1 MSIEEGIEPVEKL
14 VEIRANQTASS
25 PLVAI
30 ARSLWQ
36 VLTINKKIAIGSSI
50 VLFFV
55 LVAIIGPFMLP
66 YNPMAL
72 SHTIKAPP
80 SAAHWLGTA
89 NSGQDVFS
97 QVVYGTRSS
106 IFWGLLTGLLVMVI
120 SVIIGL
126 VGGYF
131 GGILDEIL
139 TLLTN
144 IFLLIPSLALAII
157 AVAYF
162 PRTPLTIAVVIISTN
177 WCFNARI
184 LRAQTLSMRSREFV
198 TAARA
203 CGESTWRIIFSEIL
217 PNEIGIV
224 GAAFVSTVIF
234 AILAWAAL
242 EFLGLGDPN
251 SVSWGSMLYW
261 ASQSG
266 AIFGG
271 EWWWFLPPGLCI
283 ALVGVG
289 LTLINIGIDEIIDP
303 RLRTGHR
310 A

>member
-1 MSIEEGIEPVEKL
+1 MSINESVQTVDKIEKTPIVQP
-14 VEIRANQTASS
+14 QTS
-25 PLVAI
+25 PI
-30 ARSLWQ
+30 AATVLSIWK
-36 VLTINKKIAIGSSI
+36 VLTINKKIAIGSCI
-50 VLFFV
+50 VLFFI

-72 SHTIKAPP
+72 SPVIKAPP

-97 QVVYGTRSS
+97 QVIYGTRSS
-106 IFWGLLTGLLVMVI
+106 IFWGFLTGLLVMVI
-120 SVIIGL
+120 SVTIGL
-126 VGGYF
+126 IGGYF
-131 GGILDEIL
+131 GGLLDELL

-162 PRTPLTIAVVIISTN
+162 PRTPLTIATVIISTN

-203 CGESTWRIIFSEIL
+203 CGESAWRIIFAEIL

-224 GAAFVSTVIF
+224 AAAFVSTVIF

-271 EWWWFLPPGLCI
+271 QWWWFLPPGLCI

-289 LTLINIGIDEIIDP
+289 LTLINIGIDEVIDP
-303 RLRTGHR
+303 RLRTSQ
-310 A
+310 

>member
-1 MSIEEGIEPVEKL
+1 MSLEKSVQPAEKL
-14 VEIRANQTASS
+14 AESIFLEEKKAS
-25 PLVAI
+25 PLVTIGRA
-30 ARSLWQ
+30 LWK
-36 VLTINKKIAIGSSI
+36 VITTNKKIMFGTYII
-50 VLFFV
+50 LFFLFIAV
-55 LVAIIGPFMLP
+55 IGPFILP

-72 SHTIKAPP
+72 SQTIKAPP

-97 QVVYGTRSS
+97 QLIYGTRSS
-106 IFWGLLTGLLVMVI
+106 IFWGFLTGFFVVTI

-126 VGGYF
+126 TGGYL
-131 GGILDEIL
+131 GGLLDEFL

-144 IFLLIPSLALAII
+144 VFLLIPSLALAII

-162 PRTPLTIAVVIISTN
+162 PRTPLTIAAVIISTH
-177 WCFNARI
+177 WCFNARV

-203 CGESTWRIIFSEIL
+203 VGESFWRIIFVEIL
-217 PNEIGIV
+217 PNEVGIV
-224 GAAFVSTVIF
+224 AASFVSTTIF

-289 LTLINIGIDEIIDP
+289 LTLINIGIDEVIDP
-303 RLRTGHR
+303 RLRTSH
-310 A
+310 

>member
-1 MSIEEGIEPVEKL
+1 MSLNESVQTIDKLEKPHTTQPHTSP
-14 VEIRANQTASS
+14 IATAAQS
-25 PLVAI
+25 I
-30 ARSLWQ
+30 WK
-36 VLTINKKIAIGSSI
+36 VLTINKKIAIGSGI
-50 VLFFV
+50 VLFFM

-72 SHTIKAPP
+72 SSVIKAPP

-97 QVVYGTRSS
+97 QVIYGTRSS
-106 IFWGLLTGLLVMVI
+106 IFWGFLTGLLVMVI

-126 VGGYF
+126 IGGYF
-131 GGILDEIL
+131 GGILDELL

-162 PRTPLTIAVVIISTN
+162 PRTPLTIATVIISTN

-203 CGESTWRIIFSEIL
+203 CGESAWRIIFAEIL

-224 GAAFVSTVIF
+224 AAAFVSTVIF

-289 LTLINIGIDEIIDP
+289 LTLINIGIDEVIDP
-303 RLRTGHR
+303 RLRTGQ
-310 A
+310 

>member
-1 MSIEEGIEPVEKL
+1 MSINESVQTVDKIEKPP
-14 VEIRANQTASS
+14 IIQPQTS
-25 PLVAI
+25 PIAAT
-30 ARSLWQ
+30 ARSIWN
-36 VLTINKKIAIGSSI
+36 VLTINKKIAVGSGI
-50 VLFFV
+50 VLFFI
-55 LVAIIGPFMLP
+55 LVAIFGPLVLP

-72 SHTIKAPP
+72 SQTIKAPP

-97 QVVYGTRSS
+97 QVIYGTRSS
-106 IFWGLLTGLLVMVI
+106 IFWGFLTGLLVMVI

-126 VGGYF
+126 IGGYF
-131 GGILDEIL
+131 GGFLDELL

-162 PRTPLTIAVVIISTN
+162 PRTPLTIATVIIATN
-177 WCFNARI
+177 WCFNARV

-203 CGESTWRIIFSEIL
+203 CGESTWRIIFAEIL

-224 GAAFVSTVIF
+224 AAAFVSTVIF

-271 EWWWFLPPGLCI
+271 QWWWFLPPGLCI

-289 LTLINIGIDEIIDP
+289 LTLINIGIDEVIDP
-303 RLRTGHR
+303 RLRTGQ
-310 A
+310 

>member
-1 MSIEEGIEPVEKL
+1 MNEGLQSGNKL
-14 VEIRANQTASS
+14 AKTYPTRTIIS
-25 PLVAI
+25 PISAR
-30 ARSLWQ
+30 ARSIWNI
-36 VLTINKKIAIGSSI
+36 LTANKKIATGSGI
-50 VLFFV
+50 VLFFI
-55 LVAIIGPFMLP
+55 LVAIIGPFLLP
-66 YNPMAL
+66 YNPMGL
-72 SHTIKAPP
+72 SQTIKAPP

-89 NSGQDVFS
+89 NLGQDVFS
-97 QVVYGTRSS
+97 QLIYGTRGS
-106 IFWGLLTGLLVMVI
+106 IFWGLLTGASVMVV

-126 VGGYF
+126 IGGYF
-131 GGILDEIL
+131 GGLLDEFL

-144 IFLLIPSLALAII
+144 IFLLIPSLTLAII

-162 PRTPLTIAVVIISTN
+162 PRTPLTIATVIISTH
-177 WCFNARI
+177 WCFNARV

-203 CGESTWRIIFSEIL
+203 SGESTWRIIFVEIL

-224 GAAFVSTVIF
+224 AASFVSTVIF

-251 SVSWGSMLYW
+251 AVSWGSMLYW
-261 ASQSG
+261 ANQSG

-271 EWWWFLPPGLCI
+271 QWWWFLPPGLCI

-289 LTLINIGIDEIIDP
+289 LTLINMGIDEIIDP
-303 RLRTGHR
+303 RLRIGQ
-310 A
+310 

>member
-1 MSIEEGIEPVEKL
+1 MSVDESLQPVEQL
-14 VEIRANQTASS
+14 VESYRAQTKIS
-25 PLVAI
+25 PVVAVLG
-30 ARSLWQ
+30 SLWKL
-36 VLTINKKIAIGSSI
+36 LTINRKIAIGSGI
-50 VLFFV
+50 VFFFV
-55 LVAIIGPFMLP
+55 LVAIFGPYMLP

-97 QVVYGTRSS
+97 QVIYGTRSS
-106 IFWGLLTGLLVMVI
+106 MFWGFLTGFLVIVI
-120 SVIIGL
+120 SIIVGL

-131 GGILDEIL
+131 GGLLDELL

-162 PRTPLTIAVVIISTN
+162 PRTPLTIAIVIISTN
-177 WCFNARI
+177 WCFNARV

-203 CGESTWRIIFSEIL
+203 CGESTWRIIFAEIL

-224 GAAFVSTVIF
+224 AAAFVSTVIF

-251 SVSWGSMLYW
+251 TVSWGSMLYW

-271 EWWWFLPPGLCI
+271 QWWWFVPPGLCI

-289 LTLINIGIDEIIDP
+289 LTLINIGIDEVIDP
-303 RLRTGHR
+303 RLRIGR
-310 A
+310 

>member
-1 MSIEEGIEPVEKL
+1 MSINESVQAVDQLEKPPI
-14 VEIRANQTASS
+14 VQPHTS
-25 PLVAI
+25 PIATT
-30 ARSLWQ
+30 ARSIWN
-36 VLTINKKIAIGSSI
+36 VLTINKKIAIGSGI
-50 VLFFV
+50 VLFFI
-55 LVAIIGPFMLP
+55 LVAIFGPLMLP

-72 SHTIKAPP
+72 SQTIKAPP

-97 QVVYGTRSS
+97 QVIYGTRSS
-106 IFWGLLTGLLVMVI
+106 IFWGFLTGLLVMVI
-120 SVIIGL
+120 SVTIGL
-126 VGGYF
+126 IGGYF
-131 GGILDEIL
+131 GGFLDDLL

-162 PRTPLTIAVVIISTN
+162 PRTPLTIATVIISTN

-203 CGESTWRIIFSEIL
+203 CGESTGRIIFAEIL

-224 GAAFVSTVIF
+224 AAAFVSTVIF

-251 SVSWGSMLYW
+251 AVSWGSMLYW

-271 EWWWFLPPGLCI
+271 QWWWFLPPGLCI

-289 LTLINIGIDEIIDP
+289 LTLINIGIDEVIDP
-303 RLRTGHR
+303 RLRTSQ
-310 A
+310 

>member
-1 MSIEEGIEPVEKL
+1 MSINESVQTVDTLEKPPV
-14 VEIRANQTASS
+14 VQPRPSS
-25 PLVAI
+25 VAAT
-30 ARSLWQ
+30 ARSIWN
-36 VLTINKKIAIGSSI
+36 VLTINKKIAVGSGI
-50 VLFFV
+50 VLFFI
-55 LVAIIGPFMLP
+55 LVAIVGPFMLP

-72 SHTIKAPP
+72 SQTIKAPP

-97 QVVYGTRSS
+97 QVIYGTRSS
-106 IFWGLLTGLLVMVI
+106 IFWGLLTGLMVMVI

-126 VGGYF
+126 IGGYF
-131 GGILDEIL
+131 GGFLDELL

-162 PRTPLTIAVVIISTN
+162 PRTPLTIATVIISTN
-177 WCFNARI
+177 WCFNARV

-203 CGESTWRIIFSEIL
+203 CGESTWRIIFAEIL

-224 GAAFVSTVIF
+224 AAAFVSTVIF

-271 EWWWFLPPGLCI
+271 QWWWFLPPGLCI

-289 LTLINIGIDEIIDP
+289 LTLINIGIDEVIDP
-303 RLRTGHR
+303 RLRTSQ
-310 A
+310 

>member
-1 MSIEEGIEPVEKL
+1 MSVNEGLQPGDGLAKIYT
-14 VEIRANQTASS
+14 AQTITSS
-25 PLVAI
+25 IAAI
-30 ARSLWQ
+30 ARSIWGL
-36 VLTINKKIAIGSSI
+36 LTTNKKIAVGSGI
-50 VLFFV
+50 VLFFM

-72 SHTIKAPP
+72 SQSIKASP
-80 SAAHWLGTA
+80 SGAHWLGTA
-89 NSGQDVFS
+89 NLGQDVFS
-97 QVVYGTRSS
+97 QLVYGTRSS
-106 IFWGLLTGLLVMVI
+106 IFWGFLTGLFVMVV

-126 VGGYF
+126 IGGYF
-131 GGILDEIL
+131 GGLLDEFL

-144 IFLLIPSLALAII
+144 IFLLIPSLTLAII

-162 PRTPLTIAVVIISTN
+162 PRTPLTIAAVIISTH
-177 WCFNARI
+177 WCFNARV

-198 TAARA
+198 SAARA
-203 CGESTWRIIFSEIL
+203 GGESTWRIIFAEIL

-224 GAAFVSTVIF
+224 AASFVSTVIF

-251 SVSWGSMLYW
+251 AVSWGSMLYW

-271 EWWWFLPPGLCI
+271 QWWWFLPPGLCI

-289 LTLINIGIDEIIDP
+289 LTLINLGIDEIIDP
-303 RLRTGHR
+303 RLRIGQ
-310 A
+310 

>member
-1 MSIEEGIEPVEKL
+1 MSINESVQTVDKIEKTPIVQP
-14 VEIRANQTASS
+14 QTS
-25 PLVAI
+25 PITATV
-30 ARSLWQ
+30 RSIWK
-36 VLTINKKIAIGSSI
+36 VLTINKKIAIGSGI
-50 VLFFV
+50 VLFFI

-72 SHTIKAPP
+72 SPVIKAPP

-97 QVVYGTRSS
+97 QVIYGTRSS
-106 IFWGLLTGLLVMVI
+106 IFWGFLTGLLVMVI
-120 SVIIGL
+120 SVTIGL
-126 VGGYF
+126 IGGYF
-131 GGILDEIL
+131 GGLLDELL

-162 PRTPLTIAVVIISTN
+162 PRTPLTIATVIISTN

-203 CGESTWRIIFSEIL
+203 CGESAWRIIFAEIL

-224 GAAFVSTVIF
+224 AAAFVSTVIF

-271 EWWWFLPPGLCI
+271 QWWWFLPPGLCI
-283 ALVGVG
+283 AVVGVG
-289 LTLINIGIDEIIDP
+289 LTLINVGIDEVIDP
-303 RLRTGHR
+303 RLRTSQ
-310 A
+310 

>member
-1 MSIEEGIEPVEKL
+1 MSLNESVQTIDKLEKPSTTQPHPSP
-14 VEIRANQTASS
+14 IATTAQS
-25 PLVAI
+25 I
-30 ARSLWQ
+30 WK
-36 VLTINKKIAIGSSI
+36 VLTINKKIAVGSGV
-50 VLFFV
+50 VLFFI

-72 SHTIKAPP
+72 SSVIKAPP

-89 NSGQDVFS
+89 NAGQDVFS
-97 QVVYGTRSS
+97 QVIYGTRSS

-126 VGGYF
+126 IGGYF
-131 GGILDEIL
+131 GGILDELL

-162 PRTPLTIAVVIISTN
+162 PRTPLTIAIVIVSTN

-203 CGESTWRIIFSEIL
+203 CGESAWRIIFAEIL

-224 GAAFVSTVIF
+224 AAAFVSTVIF

-289 LTLINIGIDEIIDP
+289 LTLINVGIDEVIDP
-303 RLRTGHR
+303 RLRTGQ
-310 A
+310 

>member
-1 MSIEEGIEPVEKL
+1 MSIKAGLQPGSRLAKNSTTRTPL
-14 VEIRANQTASS
+14 S
-25 PLVAI
+25 PIVAV
-30 ARSLWQ
+30 ARSIWDL
-36 VLTINKKIAIGSSI
+36 LTTNKKIATGSGI
-50 VLFFV
+50 VLFFIF
-55 LVAIIGPFMLP
+55 VAIISPVMLP

-72 SHTIKAPP
+72 SQTIKAPP
-80 SAAHWLGTA
+80 SASHWLGTA
-89 NSGQDVFS
+89 NLGQDVFS
-97 QVVYGTRSS
+97 QLVYGTRSS
-106 IFWGLLTGLLVMVI
+106 IFWGFLTGMCVLIV

-126 VGGYF
+126 IGGYF
-131 GGILDEIL
+131 GGLLDEFL

-144 IFLLIPSLALAII
+144 VFLLIPSLMLAII

-162 PRTPLTIAVVIISTN
+162 PRTPLTIATVIISTH
-177 WCFNARI
+177 WCFNARV

-203 CGESTWRIIFSEIL
+203 NGESTWRIIFVEIL
-217 PNEIGIV
+217 PNEVGIV
-224 GAAFVSTVIF
+224 AASFVSTVIF

-251 SVSWGSMLYW
+251 AVSWGSMLYW
-261 ASQSG
+261 ANQSG

-271 EWWWFLPPGLCI
+271 QWWWFLPPGLCI

-303 RLRTGHR
+303 RLRIGH
-310 A
+310 

>member
-1 MSIEEGIEPVEKL
+1 MSINESVQTVDKIEKTPIVQP
-14 VEIRANQTASS
+14 QTS
-25 PLVAI
+25 PI
-30 ARSLWQ
+30 AATVQSIWK
-36 VLTINKKIAIGSSI
+36 VLTINKKIAIGSCI
-50 VLFFV
+50 VLFFI

-72 SHTIKAPP
+72 SPVIKAPP

-97 QVVYGTRSS
+97 QVIYGTRSS
-106 IFWGLLTGLLVMVI
+106 IFWGFLTGLLVMVI
-120 SVIIGL
+120 SVTIGL
-126 VGGYF
+126 IGGYF
-131 GGILDEIL
+131 GGLLDELL

-162 PRTPLTIAVVIISTN
+162 PRTPLTIATVIISTN

-203 CGESTWRIIFSEIL
+203 CGESAWRIIFAEIL

-224 GAAFVSTVIF
+224 AAAFVSTVIF

-271 EWWWFLPPGLCI
+271 QWWWFLPPGLCI

-289 LTLINIGIDEIIDP
+289 LTLINIGIDEVIDP
-303 RLRTGHR
+303 RLRTSQ
-310 A
+310 

>member
-1 MSIEEGIEPVEKL
+1 MSLDEGFQP
-14 VEIRANQTASS
+14 ANELAQITQARPGQASFATV
-25 PLVAI
+25 L
-30 ARSLWQ
+30 RSIWQ
-36 VLTINKKIAIGSSI
+36 IVTINKKIAIGCAI
-50 VLFFV
+50 VAFFV
-55 LVAIIGPFMLP
+55 LLAIVGPFMLP

-72 SHTIKAPP
+72 SQTVKAPP

-97 QVVYGTRSS
+97 QLLYGTRSS
-106 IFWGLLTGLLVMVI
+106 VFWGFLTGLSVMVVSI
-120 SVIIGL
+120 VIGL
-126 VGGYF
+126 VGGYL
-131 GGILDEIL
+131 GGIVDELL

-162 PRTPLTIAVVIISTN
+162 PRTPLTIATVIISTH
-177 WCFNARI
+177 WCFNARV

-198 TAARA
+198 TAARST
-203 CGESTWRIIFSEIL
+203 GESIWRIIFSEIF

-224 GAAFVSTVIF
+224 AASFVSTVIF

-261 ASQSG
+261 ANQAG

-283 ALVGVG
+283 ALLGVG
-289 LTLINIGIDEIIDP
+289 LTLINIGIDEVIDP
-303 RLRTGHR
+303 RLRNDQ
-310 A
+310 